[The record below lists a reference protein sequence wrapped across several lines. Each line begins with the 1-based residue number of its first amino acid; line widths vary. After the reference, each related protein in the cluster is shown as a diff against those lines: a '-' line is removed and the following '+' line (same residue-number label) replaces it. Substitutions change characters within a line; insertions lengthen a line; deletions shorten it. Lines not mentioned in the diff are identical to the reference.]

1 MRTLMMVRKIPF
13 SIVIVCALLCVSAL
27 VAMAAYAYAAAAAA
41 GDDSAP
47 PAAHTVTVINPGP
60 QTTNPL

>member
-27 VAMAAYAYAAAAAA
+27 VAMAAYAYAAAAA

-47 PAAHTVTVINPGP
+47 PTAHTVTVINPGP

>member
-1 MRTLMMVRKIPF
+1 MRTLLMVRKIPF

-27 VAMAAYAYAAAAAA
+27 VATAAYAYAAAA

-47 PAAHTVTVINPGP
+47 PAAHTVTVTNQGAR
-60 QTTNPL
+60 TANPL

>member
-13 SIVIVCALLCVSAL
+13 SIVIVCALLCVTAL
-27 VAMAAYAYAAAAAA
+27 VATAAYAYAAAAAD
-41 GDDSAP
+41 DDSAP
-47 PAAHTVTVINPGP
+47 PAAHTVTVTNLSP